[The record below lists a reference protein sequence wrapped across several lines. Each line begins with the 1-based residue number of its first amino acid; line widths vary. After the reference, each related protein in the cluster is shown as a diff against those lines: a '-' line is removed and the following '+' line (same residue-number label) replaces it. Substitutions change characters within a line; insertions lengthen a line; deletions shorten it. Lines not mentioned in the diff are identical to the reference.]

1 MSVLS
6 GISSSAGVSYAT
18 ELAQTSA
25 LKRNLNNLGTAV
37 QNGDLTS
44 AGSILSA
51 FIKANPQFA
60 ITSSADSQ
68 AQDPINQDFQAL
80 ADAITNN
87 LADTAKSAWT
97 QIKSDLA
104 TSGATDLSD
113 GTAATAELLAQTQ
126 TSLAQQILSN
136 AFGTSSGDGLSLMSL
151 IGGNSG
157 ASGSVGSSISVFS
170 DWLIYQAGG
179 NTSPAAASASAG
191 NRLNTTA

>member
-136 AFGTSSGDGLSLMSL
+136 AFGTSSGEGLSLTSL

-157 ASGSVGSSISVFS
+157 ASGSVGSSSSVFS

>member
-157 ASGSVGSSISVFS
+157 ASGSVGSSSSVFS

>member
-136 AFGTSSGDGLSLMSL
+136 AFGTSSGDGLSLTSL

-157 ASGSVGSSISVFS
+157 ASGSVGSSSSVFS

>member
-1 MSVLS
+1 MSIVS
-6 GISSSAGVSYAT
+6 SRSSSTSVTYAT
-18 ELAQTSA
+18 QLAQTSA
-25 LKRNLNNLGTAV
+25 LKRSLNNLGTAV

-44 AGSILSA
+44 AGTILTA
-51 FIKANPQFA
+51 FINANPQYA
-60 ITSSADSQ
+60 STSSSDTQSQDS
-68 AQDPINQDFQAL
+68 INQDFQAL

-136 AFGTSSGDGLSLMSL
+136 AFGTSSGDGLSLTSL

-157 ASGSVGSSISVFS
+157 VSGSVGSSSSVFS

>member
-25 LKRNLNNLGTAV
+25 LKRNLNNLGTAG

-157 ASGSVGSSISVFS
+157 ASGSVGSSSSVFS

>member
-1 MSVLS
+1 MSIVS
-6 GISSSAGVSYAT
+6 SRSSSTSVTYAT
-18 ELAQTSA
+18 QLAQTSA
-25 LKRNLNNLGTAV
+25 LKRSLNNLGTAV

-44 AGSILSA
+44 AGTILTA
-51 FIKANPQFA
+51 FINANPQYA
-60 ITSSADSQ
+60 STSSSDTQSQDS
-68 AQDPINQDFQAL
+68 INQDFQAL

-136 AFGTSSGDGLSLMSL
+136 AFGTSSGDGLSLTSL

-157 ASGSVGSSISVFS
+157 ASGSVGSSSSVFS

>member
-136 AFGTSSGDGLSLMSL
+136 AFGTSSGEGLSLTSL

-157 ASGSVGSSISVFS
+157 ASGSVGSSSSIFR

>member
-6 GISSSAGVSYAT
+6 GISSLAGVSYAT

-44 AGSILSA
+44 AGSILLA

>member
-1 MSVLS
+1 MCIRDS
-6 GISSSAGVSYAT
+6 
-18 ELAQTSA
+18 
-25 LKRNLNNLGTAV
+25 LGTAV

-157 ASGSVGSSISVFS
+157 ASGSVGSSSSVFS

>member
-97 QIKSDLA
+97 QIKSDLTA
-104 TSGATDLSD
+104 KLD
-113 GTAATAELLAQTQ
+113 GTYRFEPQGEGTLVHYELEVDLVVPIPGFVK
-126 TSLAQQILSN
+126 SR
-136 AFGTSSGDGLSLMSL
+136 
-151 IGGNSG
+151 
-157 ASGSVGSSISVFS
+157 
-170 DWLIYQAGG
+170 
-179 NTSPAAASASAG
+179 AASRIMTQALRELKARAE
-191 NRLNTTA
+191 RLA